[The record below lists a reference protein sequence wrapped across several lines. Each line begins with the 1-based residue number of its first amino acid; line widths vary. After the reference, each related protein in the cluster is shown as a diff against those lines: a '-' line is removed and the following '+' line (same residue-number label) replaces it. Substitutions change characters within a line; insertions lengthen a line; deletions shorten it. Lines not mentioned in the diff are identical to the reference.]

1 MKKTRI
7 FSLLAATVAFGFVA
21 CNSGSNNTAT
31 TDTTT
36 ATTNTATTT
45 HTSNRNYAAMA
56 DSFKTNSEAGNY
68 LEPRTGKP
76 YRISVSSAGTLVD
89 ENGNAVR
96 RYVDKRTWWVYD
108 ANTGDTVGSA
118 RMEKGSLRYRGD
130 NDRWMPYEERWRDD
144 MDSMNG
150 NMHNSNMN
158 NHMDSGSSMHSSD
171 MNNNGNKT
179 SEFKIKTDNKKIKG
193 DEDGVKV
200 KNQ

>member
-1 MKKTRI
+1 MKKTNV
-7 FSLLAATVAFGFVA
+7 FSLFAATLALGFAA

-36 ATTNTATTT
+36 TTNMATTT

-56 DSFKTNSEAGNY
+56 DSFKTNSAAGNY
-68 LEPRTGKP
+68 LNPRSGQP

-89 ENGNAVR
+89 ENGNPVR

-118 RMEKGSLRYRGD
+118 HMEKGNLRYRGD
-130 NDRWMPYEERWRDD
+130 NDQWVPYEQRWRDD

-150 NMHNSNMN
+150 NMNNSNMN
-158 NHMDSGSSMHSSD
+158 NHMDSSSSMNSSH
-171 MNNNGNKT
+171 MNNNNKT